1 MRNRIPALVVL
12 LLSIACLT
20 QCNHKQKE
28 KLEGVWRLQSLEVN
42 GTVIGGKSLGDWKWE
57 FNEEGGYL
65 TDVAGAREKGLY
77 TLKGDK
83 LTLKSVTHEERP
95 EQKLQ
100 IIKLDSVELNLVSV
114 DTGPNKSSL
123 HFIKMKA
130 RDYEEE
136 ND

>member
-1 MRNRIPALVVL
+1 MKNKIPALL
-12 LLSIACLT
+12 LLVLSICLLS
-20 QCNHKQKE
+20 QCNNKQKE

-42 GTVIGGKSLGDWKWE
+42 GTVISGKSLGDWKWE

-100 IIKLDSVELNLVSV
+100 IISLDSVELHLVSA
-114 DTGPNKSSL
+114 DTGSNKSSL
-123 HFIKMKA
+123 NFIKIKA

-136 ND
+136 ED